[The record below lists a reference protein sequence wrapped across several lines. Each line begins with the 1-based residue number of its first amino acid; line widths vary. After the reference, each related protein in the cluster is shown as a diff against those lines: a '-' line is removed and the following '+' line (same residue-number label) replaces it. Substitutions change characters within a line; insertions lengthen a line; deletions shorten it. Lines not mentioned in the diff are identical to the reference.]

1 MATVTLNPDV
11 AVEAGLAANYN
22 SGLSNANTY
31 KFRNN
36 GRTLLHFK
44 KSGANACT
52 VTIASQSSVR
62 GHAVAGETVNVPAT
76 TGDVFVGPLTKDIYA
91 DINGDT
97 SFTLSEVTGLTVAV
111 IQLP

>member
-1 MATVTLNPDV
+1 MATVVLVPDV
-11 AVEAGLAANYN
+11 AVEAGIAANYN
-22 SGLSNANTY
+22 SGLNTGNTY

-36 GRTLLHFK
+36 GRTMLHFK

-52 VTIASQSSVR
+52 VTIAAVAAIR
-62 GHAVAGETVNVPAT
+62 GHAVAGETVTVPAT

-91 DINGDT
+91 DVNGDT
-97 SFTLSEVTGLTVAV
+97 TFTVSEVTGLTVAV